1 MAKRVKKNEMEIVK
15 KYFDALDEL
24 EGVVQNRNGS
34 GAIGEW
40 IACQIHKDL
49 VLEKN
54 KRNEGFDGKKEGK
67 KVEVKL
73 FDSKIRTNIIIND
86 SQKFDDLIVVVR
98 KGSYLDVQKEKEPVD
113 FFVHYIEDYSKK
125 YGNANVAK
133 RILEKNKPEEF
144 SFIENNMK
152 P

>member
-73 FDSKIRTNIIIND
+73 
-86 SQKFDDLIVVVR
+86 LIP
-98 KGSYLDVQKEKEPVD
+98 KYVQT
-113 FFVHYIEDYSKK
+113 
-125 YGNANVAK
+125 
-133 RILEKNKPEEF
+133 
-144 SFIENNMK
+144 
-152 P
+152 